1 MSFPERH
8 PYLFWQIIGWSL
20 LLVDFIFVVI
30 AVFNDFGEWCYP
42 IIVFTFVGVLFA
54 IIGSPFLIYFTR
66 KSQVSDTRTSAEERV
81 IRNDITT
88 IVMLRNKAYGT
99 LTGVAAVALVL
110 VLVLAY
116 VTYILGER
124 GHILPGFISMV
135 FMVVVPCI
143 VCSQYLAFIRKRFME
158 VPDAARLV
166 DVREDYY
173 LSDLRR
179 SRIPILP
186 LPTPPSDAML
196 DFLYNWLHRYLM
208 GDRLALI
215 TFTRSDLRRIGIVL
229 VDGSIGDTEDDI
241 DANAPLIAIPE
252 RQLDLSGANRAQF
265 DKECRA
271 IGAFVLPQ
279 READAGVHA
288 EGMA

>member
-1 MSFPERH
+1 MSFPKRH

-42 IIVFTFVGVLFA
+42 IIVFTFIGVLFA

-66 KSQVSDTRTSAEERV
+66 KSQVPDTRTSAEERV

-110 VLVLAY
+110 VLAY
-116 VTYILGER
+116 VTCILGER

-158 VPDAARLV
+158 VPDAAPLV

-215 TFTRSDLRRIGIVL
+215 TLTRSDLRRIGIVL

-252 RQLDLSGANRAQF
+252 RQLD
-265 DKECRA
+265 
-271 IGAFVLPQ
+271 
-279 READAGVHA
+279 
-288 EGMA
+288 

>member
-1 MSFPERH
+1 MSFPKRH

-42 IIVFTFVGVLFA
+42 IIVFTFIGVLFA

-66 KSQVSDTRTSAEERV
+66 KSQVPDTRTSAEERV

-110 VLVLAY
+110 VLAY
-116 VTYILGER
+116 VTCILGER

-158 VPDAARLV
+158 VPDAAPLV

-215 TFTRSDLRRIGIVL
+215 TLTRSDLRRIGIVL

-279 READAGVHA
+279 CEADAGVHA

>member
-1 MSFPERH
+1 MSFPKRH

-42 IIVFTFVGVLFA
+42 IIVFTFIGVLFA

-66 KSQVSDTRTSAEERV
+66 KSQVPDTRTSAEERV

-99 LTGVAAVALVL
+99 LTGVAAVAL
-110 VLVLAY
+110 AY
-116 VTYILGER
+116 VTCILGER

-158 VPDAARLV
+158 VPDAAPLV

-215 TFTRSDLRRIGIVL
+215 TLTRSDLRRIGIVL

-288 EGMA
+288 EGKA